1 MIDAAA
7 VPETRT
13 NRLPLAALLVANAVS
28 QLGNMLSIIALPWFV
43 LQTTGSAAQTG
54 LTGFFV
60 LLPNFVAGIFGGT
73 LVDRFGFKRVSVVA
87 DLVSGIGIAAIPLL
101 YLTVGLPFWGLLG
114 LVFVGALL
122 AIPGLTARRSLLP
135 DLARLGGVRLERT
148 NAAFEGFQSVS
159 WLLGPPLAGILIA
172 WLGTSNVL
180 WLDAGSFAVSAVL
193 VAVAVPTLAR
203 NAAATVHERYRDA
216 LVAGL
221 RFLRG
226 DRVLLALAV
235 SLLLTNFYGSP
246 LFAVVLPVFARDA
259 FGSATDLGLMATALG
274 AGELVGAVLFGAIG
288 HRLPRRATWIVAFA
302 VSGPLSYWALS
313 FEPSL
318 PVMVGVL
325 AFGGLLGGPLN
336 PLLVTVRHERIPAAL
351 RGRVFSTFSA
361 ISQVASPLGI
371 LTAGAL
377 IEAAGFRPT
386 VLALAIGA
394 QIIGL
399 GMLFVPAFHDMDA
412 TKGTT
417 AD

>member
-1 MIDAAA
+1 MIDATAIPA
-7 VPETRT
+7 TRT

-28 QLGNMLSIIALPWFV
+28 QIGNMLTIIALPWFV

-60 LLPNFVAGIFGGT
+60 ILPSFVAGIFGGT

-87 DLVSGIGIAAIPLL
+87 DLVSGAGIAAIPLL
-101 YLTVGLPFWGLLG
+101 YLTVGLPFWGLLA
-114 LVFVGALL
+114 LVFIGALL

-135 DLARLGGVRLERT
+135 DLARLGGVGLERT
-148 NAAFEGFQSVS
+148 NAAFEGVQSVA

-180 WLDAGSFAVSAVL
+180 WLDAGSFVVSAAL
-193 VAVAVPTLAR
+193 VAVAVPTVAR
-203 NAAATVHERYRDA
+203 DTVATVHERYRDA

-226 DRVLLALAV
+226 DRVLMALAV
-235 SLLLTNFYGSP
+235 SLMLTNFYGNP
-246 LFAVVLPVFARDA
+246 LFAVVLPVYARDA

-274 AGELVGAVLFGAIG
+274 AGELIGAVLFGAIG

-302 VSGPLSYWALS
+302 VSGPLWYWALS

-318 PVMVGVL
+318 PVMIGAL

-361 ISQVASPLGI
+361 ISMVASPLGI
-371 LTAGAL
+371 LSAGAL
-377 IEAAGFRPT
+377 IEAVGFRPT
-386 VLALAIGA
+386 VLAFAIGA

-399 GMLFVPAFHDMDA
+399 GMLFVPAFRDMDA
-412 TKGTT
+412 TKGTM